1 MDGIIVKGA
10 PKSIY
15 EIPGTNMFHRGNC
28 DRWIR
33 DYQLEKIC
41 NVKFVCNS
49 KDIYIK
55 EVEKYIKGTYD
66 QHYVGKKEVQT
77 IDVWETLG
85 SIDTT
90 CRDTAIKY
98 LMRYGK
104 KGGHNRKDLLK
115 AVHYIVLLAHFT
127 EGDSNGN

>member
-1 MDGIIVKGA
+1 MRF
-10 PKSIY
+10 
-15 EIPGTNMFHRGNC
+15 N
-28 DRWIR
+28 
-33 DYQLEKIC
+33 EK
-41 NVKFVCNS
+41 KFL
-49 KDIYIK
+49 K
-55 EVEKYIKGTYD
+55 EVENYIDSTYN

-127 EGDSNGN
+127 SGDDNGN

>member
-1 MDGIIVKGA
+1 MRFNEG
-10 PKSIY
+10 S
-15 EIPGTNMFHRGNC
+15 F
-28 DRWIR
+28 
-33 DYQLEKIC
+33 L
-41 NVKFVCNS
+41 
-49 KDIYIK
+49 K
-55 EVEKYIKGTYD
+55 EVERYIEGTYN

-98 LMRYGK
+98 IMRYGK
-104 KGGHNRKDLLK
+104 KGGNNKKDLLK

-127 EGDSNGN
+127 SGENDGN

>member
-1 MDGIIVKGA
+1 MMATTMRFNED
-10 PKSIY
+10 
-15 EIPGTNMFHRGNC
+15 
-28 DRWIR
+28 
-33 DYQLEKIC
+33 
-41 NVKFVCNS
+41 KF
-49 KDIYIK
+49 IK
-55 EVEKYIKGTYD
+55 EVEKYIEGTYD

>member
-1 MDGIIVKGA
+1 MSFKYDE
-10 PKSIY
+10 PK
-15 EIPGTNMFHRGNC
+15 F
-28 DRWIR
+28 
-33 DYQLEKIC
+33 L
-41 NVKFVCNS
+41 
-49 KDIYIK
+49 K
-55 EVEKYIKGTYD
+55 EVVEYIEKTYN
-66 QHYVGKKEVQT
+66 QHYVGNKQIQT

-85 SIDTT
+85 NVDTT

-127 EGDSNGN
+127 SEDVTDGN